1 MARNSGM
8 KKAVSG
14 SQTAHFKLRLLMA
27 NPQHKIY
34 ECDLESNTVCYR
46 KLYSVGPYPKGPKYF
61 EDFVDMETEES
72 TVFENSIVAKETDVA
87 EEKNAKEAAI
97 TDSTIVDSNKDSEVP
112 VCYEDYI
119 IDSDQ
124 EDDSDTAECD
134 IESED
139 DGWVLAQRQAGILLA
154 AFTLA
159 WSVIVKDA

>member
-1 MARNSGM
+1 
-8 KKAVSG
+8 
-14 SQTAHFKLRLLMA
+14 
-27 NPQHKIY
+27 
-34 ECDLESNTVCYR
+34 
-46 KLYSVGPYPKGPKYF
+46 
-61 EDFVDMETEES
+61 METEES
-72 TVFENSIVAKETDVA
+72 TVSENSIVAKETDVA

-139 DGWVLAQRQAGILLA
+139 DGWVLA
-154 AFTLA
+154 
-159 WSVIVKDA
+159 